1 MFSLFRASSTICRE
15 SFTRLRLPW
24 GAPLE
29 HVSSENLPSFAR
41 DTMADS
47 FQCRARLHRTP
58 DPQDQASAFPPTCRG
73 QHEFSSIPLQSVQFD
88 GRRRRRTTLFK
99 PIPMSTPNSC
109 FVVHPQLVGPSAA
122 PPIRMPRPR
131 ESLTTTNPLKRS
143 SSDRQIREKPT
154 GPRSHGPARYTP
166 ASRRRPT
173 PSALHSLQRGPSS
186 RSACLPFLCY
196 GPIWI
201 PPGADFQR
209 CFTKLSAGSP
219 APHRRTRTVS
229 WDSPRSSSPRS
240 RSPNVDVEVGVG
252 CECRREG
259 REQVKDGDDIIRCD
273 WYQVRDLY
281 ARGIPNLPA
290 HVSIRRARA
299 MLRTST
305 SDSARLASD
314 EPIPPLYPVRCA
326 CAVREEQ
333 WRTDVLTFKVTRE

>member
-1 MFSLFRASSTICRE
+1 MLPPILRCPILTPSAVRWSLSSPSHSIQ
-15 SFTRLRLPW
+15 PM
-24 GAPLE
+24 PL
-29 HVSSENLPSFAR
+29 
-41 DTMADS
+41 
-47 FQCRARLHRTP
+47 
-58 DPQDQASAFPPTCRG
+58 
-73 QHEFSSIPLQSVQFD
+73 
-88 GRRRRRTTLFK
+88 
-99 PIPMSTPNSC
+99 STPNSR

-131 ESLTTTNPLKRS
+131 ESLTS
-143 SSDRQIREKPT
+143 RQIQAKPT

-166 ASRRRPT
+166 ASRRRPA

-186 RSACLPFLCY
+186 RSARLPFLCY
-196 GPIWI
+196 GPVWI

-219 APHRRTRTVS
+219 APHRRTHTVA

-240 RSPNVDVEVGVG
+240 RSPDVDVEVGVG
-252 CECRREG
+252 CERRREG
-259 REQVKDGDDIIRCD
+259 RGHVKDGDDVIRCD

-281 ARGIPNLPA
+281 ARRIPNLPA

-326 CAVREEQ
+326 YAVREEQ
-333 WRTDVLTFKVTRE
+333 WRTGVIAFKVTRE